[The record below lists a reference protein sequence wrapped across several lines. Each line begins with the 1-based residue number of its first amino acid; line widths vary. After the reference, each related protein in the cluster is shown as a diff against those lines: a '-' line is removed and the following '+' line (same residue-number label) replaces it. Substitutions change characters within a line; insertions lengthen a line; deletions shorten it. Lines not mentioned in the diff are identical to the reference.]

1 MGVVGAAPSPAT
13 AIPVPEIKAIRMVP
27 KRNTTLTSPPS
38 SRPNRKMSR
47 SAQKNRRRTDT
58 RRTTTTCP
66 PSEDEISLGDDEFGV
81 LEDPVEQERFK
92 RRLIATERSLKKNQ

>member
-13 AIPVPEIKAIRMVP
+13 AIPAPETKAIRMAP
-27 KRNTTLTSPPS
+27 ERNMTLTSPPS

-47 SAQKNRRRTDT
+47 SAQKEQATDEYPEEENYM
-58 RRTTTTCP
+58 P

-81 LEDPVEQERFK
+81 PEDPVEQERFK
-92 RRLIATERSLKKNQ
+92 RRLIATARSLKKK